1 MNSTLDELRQHEL
14 VILRRLRPGPLTEF
28 ELASEV
34 AEHSGFT
41 TEQAADMMADWLDSL
56 RLDGLI
62 WAGTLSN
69 ATDQRIM
76 AAALTTRGRELVMH
90 QRKLAKDAAT

>member
-14 VILRRLRPGPLTEF
+14 VILRRLRTSPLTEF

-34 AEHSGFT
+34 AEHSGYS
-41 TEQAADMMADWLDSL
+41 TEQAVDMMADWLDAL
-56 RLDGLI
+56 RLDGFI

-69 ATDQRIM
+69 AADQRIM
-76 AAALTTRGRELVMH
+76 AAALTTRGRELVTH
-90 QRKLAKDAAT
+90 QRKLAKDAAS